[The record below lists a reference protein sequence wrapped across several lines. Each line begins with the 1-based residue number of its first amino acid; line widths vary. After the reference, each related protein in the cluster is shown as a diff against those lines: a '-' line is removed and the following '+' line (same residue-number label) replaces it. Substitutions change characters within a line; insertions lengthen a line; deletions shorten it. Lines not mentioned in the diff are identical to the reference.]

1 MVNARAWFWCKS
13 ITRRITRGLWPLGRQ
28 PAARLVARVLCVIQK
43 GDKMERFAYLDT
55 WDKLTPEVFKAVFH
69 YAVNIA
75 KDNNKELTLVVNN
88 VAQCADF
95 ISKFVDQTAT
105 NKLVKGATLQF
116 QDVDVTLK
124 SPFSI
129 KSYQSYGVFCAFH
142 PSNKALDSME
152 GSDSPVAIVILGEQE
167 EHLASWLNEKNGKLL
182 AQG

>member
-1 MVNARAWFWCKS
+1 
-13 ITRRITRGLWPLGRQ
+13 
-28 PAARLVARVLCVIQK
+28 K

-88 VAQCADF
+88 VAQCSDF
-95 ISKFVDQTAT
+95 ISKFLDQTAT
-105 NKLVKGATLQF
+105 NKLAKGTTLQF
-116 QDVDVTLK
+116 QGVAVNLK

-142 PSNKALDSME
+142 PSDKALDSME
-152 GSDSPVAIVILGEQE
+152 SSTSPVAIVILGEQE
-167 EHLASWLNEKNGKLL
+167 EHFTSWLREKGGKLL